1 MDAARE
7 WRRVTAG
14 DQQQNG
20 APFRQPPTGPRV
32 APQPQPSFTAAPR
45 SPVQQVTDGYPAAF
59 RWRRMASVIFFVG
72 IMLSGGIRAYRDLSR
87 PDAWSFWKDQYVSP
101 SLSSVL
107 VADAALGAT
116 GGTRAVL
123 AVSGRIGPAAA
134 IWLRERINESNLR
147 IGDVVLLSSPGG
159 NLEQGV
165 LMGEIIRAHGLA
177 TAVGVVDKD
186 GRIRPG
192 YCASACVFTFAGG
205 QTRYGLDGSALGV
218 HRFTSK
224 AEGEDAVADTQ
235 RVTGAILGYV
245 TRMGISSQVIEAMSE
260 TRDIRWLDPQEAE
273 AMKLVTAPLKPL

>member
-1 MDAARE
+1 M
-7 WRRVTAG
+7 TAG
-14 DQQQNG
+14 NQQQDG
-20 APFRQPPTGPRV
+20 APFRQSPTGPRV
-32 APQPQPSFTAAPR
+32 APQPQPSFIATPR

-59 RWRRMASVIFFVG
+59 RWRRIASVIFFVG

-101 SLSSVL
+101 SLSWAL
-107 VADAALGAT
+107 VANAAMAGGAD
-116 GGTRAVL
+116 RAVL

-134 IWLRERINESNLR
+134 IWLRERINESHLKT
-147 IGDVVLLSSPGG
+147 GDVVLLSSPGG

-192 YCASACVFTFAGG
+192 FCASACVFTFAGG
-205 QTRYGLDGSALGV
+205 QTRYGIDGSALGV
-218 HRFTSK
+218 HRFTSA
-224 AEGEDAVADTQ
+224 AEGNDAVADTQ

-245 TRMGISSQVIEAMSE
+245 TRMGISSQVIETMSE